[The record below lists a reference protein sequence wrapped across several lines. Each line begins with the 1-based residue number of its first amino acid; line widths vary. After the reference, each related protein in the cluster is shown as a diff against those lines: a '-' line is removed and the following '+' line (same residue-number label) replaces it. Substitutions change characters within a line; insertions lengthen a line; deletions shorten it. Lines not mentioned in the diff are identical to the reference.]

1 MMGCQN
7 LAVPTEVMQHV
18 VQVESAANPFAIGV
32 VGGRLVRQPRNLDEA
47 LATARMLE
55 EKGYNFSLGLAQ
67 VNRYNL
73 GKYGLAS
80 YEQAFQ
86 RCDNLLAA
94 SRILADCYASAGGDW
109 GKAFSCYYAGDF
121 VTGYR
126 DGYVQKIYASIRRNG
141 QVDSA
146 SKAAAAIPLTDSPL
160 AVREPA
166 LARTAL
172 MPDTPAYRVAI
183 RSSVLDAATNI
194 ALGAANMAPS
204 ASVAPIVTP
213 AHPTDD
219 EVFVPQVRSP
229 NEPTPPSDTASSPAP
244 GDQADRRQER
254 GDNAF
259 VF

>member
-166 LARTAL
+166 LARTAQ